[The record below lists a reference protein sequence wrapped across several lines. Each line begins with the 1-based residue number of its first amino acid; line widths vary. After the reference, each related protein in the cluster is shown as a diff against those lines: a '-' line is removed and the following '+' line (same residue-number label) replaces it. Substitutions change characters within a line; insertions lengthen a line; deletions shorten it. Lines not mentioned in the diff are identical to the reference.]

1 MSRHKLHVY
10 TQPNQIISTWTNA
23 ELKLKQKLVFFVD
36 VEEME
41 KRDKIIWKPE
51 ACAISHWAWWKC
63 ICICVF
69 VSAILW
75 DERLVQSSG
84 ELVEWRSVPG
94 HSSSQIKFSMGH
106 FLLVN
111 NQLGAL
117 QRRFLAAFCNSI
129 WKELTRKIYSII
141 IWCTNVPLYKFSI
154 RALKYC
160 QQCGSIYWGLYI
172 FKKDSWLALI
182 FVALIVASWLSGS
195 HSHKWSHIQALN

>member
-1 MSRHKLHVY
+1 MQLA
-10 TQPNQIISTWTNA
+10 T
-23 ELKLKQKLVFFVD
+23 ELG
-36 VEEME
+36 E
-41 KRDKIIWKPE
+41 
-51 ACAISHWAWWKC
+51 S
-63 ICICVF
+63 VF
-69 VSAILW
+69 VYISIFVFVILW

-117 QRRFLAAFCNSI
+117 QRRFLTAFCNSI

-141 IWCTNVPLYKFSI
+141 IWCTNVPLHKFSI
-154 RALKYC
+154 RALKCC
-160 QQCGSIYWGLYI
+160 QQCGSIYWGLYV

-195 HSHKWSHIQALN
+195 HSHKWSHIQALKQYLLYLYKYI

>member
-23 ELKLKQKLVFFVD
+23 ELKLKQKLVSF

-41 KRDKIIWKPE
+41 KRD
-51 ACAISHWAWWKC
+51 WATELGESVS
-63 ICICVF
+63 VF
-69 VSAILW
+69 VILW

-160 QQCGSIYWGLYI
+160 QQCGSIYWGLYV

-195 HSHKWSHIQALN
+195 HSHKWSHIQALKQYLLYLYKYI

>member
-23 ELKLKQKLVFFVD
+23 ELKLKQKHVFFVD

-51 ACAISHWAWWKC
+51 ACAISHWAWWKG

-117 QRRFLAAFCNSI
+117 QRRFLTAFCNSI

-141 IWCTNVPLYKFSI
+141 IWCTNVPLHKFSI
-154 RALKYC
+154 RALKCC
-160 QQCGSIYWGLYI
+160 QQCGSIYWGLYV

-182 FVALIVASWLSGS
+182 FLALIVVEW
-195 HSHKWSHIQALN
+195 